1 MIKTVVI
8 VGGGTS
14 GWLTALAVTHR
25 IPNVGVILIDKEE
38 STAVGVGELH
48 CWGLINFLMNI
59 VVSIHKNGCLL

>member
-38 STAVGVGELH
+38 STAVGVGEVYIA
-48 CWGLINFLMNI
+48 G
-59 VVSIHKNGCLL
+59 V